1 MLHLGPGFESTRLD
15 SSLILLQRKICLV
28 SSYGGDLHSYMG
40 TLSLGE
46 VFIFR
51 EKNVGLSFTDRSY
64 IRECISFNPGLQYG
78 RV

>member
-15 SSLILLQRKICLV
+15 SSLILLQRKIFLV
-28 SSYGGDLHSYMG
+28 SSYGGDLLSYMG

-51 EKNVGLSFTDRSY
+51 EKLSYTDRSDM
-64 IRECISFNPGLQYG
+64 
-78 RV
+78 